1 MNAIK
6 TLLKKKIRRWQG
18 LLLLWSERR
27 KDNADLAIFA
37 YEGLFQALMLN
48 LATAFTN
55 MYATRLGATA
65 TEIGL
70 ISSGPQFFAMLLLI
84 PASLLASRSENS
96 RRPVEISALLT
107 GAFYGLA
114 ASAPFMGPA
123 AIPVLILFISLGN
136 ALQNVYN
143 SVWQN
148 YFSTAVP
155 VTRRNKAFS
164 FRTSLTFLAATISV
178 LSAGKILS
186 LAADDLTRIRLYQ
199 LCYVL
204 AFVASLIQFSLLR
217 RSPEGERSA
226 KNTQFKA
233 LKQAFRQLLA
243 SKRFSV
249 FAAIVLFFHAGW
261 YMGWPLFFITEVHY
275 CGADESWLSLI
286 TVSGSLVQLLTVKK
300 CSSLIERKGSHKG
313 LILGMLGLC
322 LSPFSCLLASIMPAA
337 FRLPTLLLLN
347 MVVCAAFPAFTMS
360 LLQRLLAEIPQ
371 EQRNLNLA
379 IFNTGLLAVNALM
392 QMSAIWVYQLGGEN
406 LVGITIAQLICG
418 TLRVSGTLLYIFWSK
433 RAGGTVAADSQ

>member
-148 YFSTAVP
+148 YFSTA
-155 VTRRNKAFS
+155 
-164 FRTSLTFLAATISV
+164 
-178 LSAGKILS
+178 
-186 LAADDLTRIRLYQ
+186 
-199 LCYVL
+199 
-204 AFVASLIQFSLLR
+204 
-217 RSPEGERSA
+217 
-226 KNTQFKA
+226 
-233 LKQAFRQLLA
+233 
-243 SKRFSV
+243 
-249 FAAIVLFFHAGW
+249 
-261 YMGWPLFFITEVHY
+261 
-275 CGADESWLSLI
+275 
-286 TVSGSLVQLLTVKK
+286 
-300 CSSLIERKGSHKG
+300 
-313 LILGMLGLC
+313 
-322 LSPFSCLLASIMPAA
+322 
-337 FRLPTLLLLN
+337 
-347 MVVCAAFPAFTMS
+347 
-360 LLQRLLAEIPQ
+360 EI
-371 EQRNLNLA
+371 
-379 IFNTGLLAVNALM
+379 G
-392 QMSAIWVYQLGGEN
+392 
-406 LVGITIAQLICG
+406 
-418 TLRVSGTLLYIFWSK
+418 
-433 RAGGTVAADSQ
+433 RAHV